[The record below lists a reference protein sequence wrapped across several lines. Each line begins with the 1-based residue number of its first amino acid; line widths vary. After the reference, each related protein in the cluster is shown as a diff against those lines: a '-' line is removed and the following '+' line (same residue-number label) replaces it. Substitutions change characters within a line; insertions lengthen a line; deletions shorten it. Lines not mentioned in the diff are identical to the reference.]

1 MKKVFASAVAA
12 ALALSMAVPAFAADT
27 GSFTLSADKTE
38 LKAGDEFSVAI
49 DLEGVEDLLNLPEVA
64 GTGLLGAGDFNIIY
78 DPEVLEI
85 AKDIRGNPKFTL
97 DSFITENLIYA
108 GSANSFEAGTVSIQF
123 FDQYAQGWGQDFTL
137 GTLGFKVKDG
147 VADGTETTISLVL
160 PEEGDA
166 LVTAGA
172 SLEAGDEGVLIPD
185 EELTVNN
192 ATVTIV
198 GEPEPETSDAPAP
211 ETSDAPAPETSDA
224 PAPDS
229 DSTDSGKDS
238 GTTTGGAG
246 TTTSGSGSGTVK
258 PGSDNNK
265 TGDAGVLAIGGLMV
279 LAAGATMLTLKKK
292 SK

>member
-27 GSFTLSADKTE
+27 GSINLSADKTE
-38 LKAGDEFSVAI
+38 VEAGDEIVVTVDFKGVAEL
-49 DLEGVEDLLNLPEVA
+49 LELPNVA
-64 GTGLLGAGDFNIIY
+64 GTGGLGAGDF
-78 DPEVLEI
+78 
-85 AKDIRGNPKFTL
+85 
-97 DSFITENLIYA
+97 FITYNPDQVKPVEQSNPLNPEETFYFTVDA
-108 GSANSFEAGTVSIQF
+108 PANSVFSASALDAGDKMSIQF
-123 FDQYAQGWGQDFTL
+123 FDANAKGVKADFTL
-137 GTLGFKVKDG
+137 GHMSFAVQEGVEAGSDIQIGLAFSNDG
-147 VADGTETTISLVL
+147 SG
-160 PEEGDA
+160 

-172 SLEAGDEGVLIPD
+172 SLDPDDEGVLIPN
-185 EELTVNN
+185 EEVTLNGVTVKV
-192 ATVTIV
+192 A
-198 GEPEPETSDAPAP
+198 GEPEP

-246 TTTSGSGSGTVK
+246 TTTSGSGTVK

>member
-85 AKDIRGNPKFTL
+85 ATDIRGNPKFTL

-108 GSANSFEAGTVSIQF
+108 GSASSFEAGTVSIQF
-123 FDQYAQGWGQDFTL
+123 FDQSAQGWGQDFTL

-172 SLEAGDEGVLIPD
+172 SLDPDDEGVLIPD

-198 GEPEPETSDAPAP
+198 GEPEP

-246 TTTSGSGSGTVK
+246 TTTSGSGTVK